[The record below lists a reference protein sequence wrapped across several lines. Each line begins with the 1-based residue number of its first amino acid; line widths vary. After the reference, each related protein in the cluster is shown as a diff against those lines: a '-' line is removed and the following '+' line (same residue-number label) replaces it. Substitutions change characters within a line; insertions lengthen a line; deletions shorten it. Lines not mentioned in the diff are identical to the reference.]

1 MTQSAGT
8 QSSQLQVCTQSARPQ
23 SSLTHRFT
31 APPARVILDVG
42 GNLEFFIADAEVKHV
57 VVNNAMGFWI
67 ETLKNE
73 MKKANE
79 LRSDEI

>member
-1 MTQSAGT
+1 MYLWRRS
-8 QSSQLQVCTQSARPQ
+8 CT
-23 SSLTHRFT
+23 
-31 APPARVILDVG
+31 ILDVG

-73 MKKANE
+73 METTNE
-79 LRSDEI
+79 LRLDEI